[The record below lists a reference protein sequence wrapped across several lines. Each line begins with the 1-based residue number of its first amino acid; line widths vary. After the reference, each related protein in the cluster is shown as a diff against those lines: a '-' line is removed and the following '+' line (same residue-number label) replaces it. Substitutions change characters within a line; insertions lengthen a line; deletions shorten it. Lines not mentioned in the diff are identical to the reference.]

1 MYIYIYIA
9 LERNKPIRNS
19 KMLRVPQVFHHVPKQ
34 KKNAPCSFPHG
45 AQPGDG
51 LDDVFM
57 DWCSKKWGPFQQKAS
72 KKKLDPRQR
81 CADRKLGVAGFVS
94 KLFPIMVQILD
105 SHWNEIIHRVHVS
118 RNFVRNLIAAW
129 FIIPMICAPLKN
141 LHLVGVIMPQGP
153 SYHVLRSHTIFMGF
167 KESP

>member
-1 MYIYIYIA
+1 
-9 LERNKPIRNS
+9 
-19 KMLRVPQVFHHVPKQ
+19 MLRVPQVFHQVH
-34 KKNAPCSFPHG
+34 KNCTLLGTRRSAWRWTGWWDC
-45 AQPGDG
+45 
-51 LDDVFM
+51 M
-57 DWCSKKWGPFQQKAS
+57 DWCSKKMGAIPTKGN
-72 KKKLDPRQR
+72 KKKLHPRQR

-94 KLFPIMVQILD
+94 KSLPSMVQILD